1 MESLVIGNK
10 IARVPVIQGGMGIGV
25 SRGKLAGA
33 VAKEGGIGLVSTVQ
47 VGYDEPDFREK
58 PQECNI
64 RVLKKHIQMAK
75 EQADGG
81 LVGVNA
87 MVALRDYE
95 EHVKAAVEAG
105 ADVVVS
111 GAGLPVALPKL
122 VAGSDTKIAPI
133 VSSEKAANV
142 ILRMWEKKHNATADF
157 VVIEGPKAGGHLGFS
172 REQIQEDCQ
181 GALDYDEEIRKI
193 IAVVKGYEEKFNK
206 KIPVIVAGGVF
217 DAKDIRHMRSLGA
230 AGVQIA
236 SRFVATEECD
246 ADIRF
251 KEAYVNAKA
260 EDVRIIQ
267 SPVGMPGRAVANAF
281 LDRVAKGRQP
291 VSKCLGCLSKCKPSE
306 TPYCITEALVKAVT
320 GDVEN
325 GLVFAGSNVGRIQ
338 KITTVKELMEELK
351 EGFED

>member
-1 MESLVIGNK
+1 MERLVIGNK
-10 IARVPVIQGGMGIGV
+10 SARVPVIQGGMGIGV
-25 SRGKLAGA
+25 SRGRLAGA
-33 VAKEGGIGLVSTVQ
+33 VAKAGGIGLVSTVQ
-47 VGYDEPDFREK
+47 VGYDEPDFREN

-64 RVLKKHIQMAK
+64 RALKKHIQMAK

-95 EHVKAAVEAG
+95 AHVKAAVEAG

-133 VSSEKAANV
+133 VSSEKAAVV

-172 REQIQEDCQ
+172 KEQIQEDCD

-193 IAVVKGYEEKFNK
+193 IAVVKGYEEKFGK

-217 DAKDIRHMRSLGA
+217 DADDIRHMRSLGA
-230 AGVQIA
+230 DGVQIA

-281 LDRVAKGRQP
+281 LDRVSQGRQP
-291 VSKCLGCLSKCKPSE
+291 VSKCLGCLSKCKPAE

-325 GLVFAGSNVGRIQ
+325 GLVFAGSNVGRI
-338 KITTVKELMEELK
+338 KGITTVSELMEELK